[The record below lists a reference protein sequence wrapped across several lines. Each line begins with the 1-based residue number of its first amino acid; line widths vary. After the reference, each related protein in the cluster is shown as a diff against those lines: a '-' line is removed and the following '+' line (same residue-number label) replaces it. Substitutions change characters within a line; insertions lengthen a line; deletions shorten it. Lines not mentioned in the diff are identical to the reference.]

1 MDTRDTTRQRPN
13 PRQPAEAKR
22 RAAQPRR
29 PAQQPVQ
36 QPVMMQNQVQQPV
49 MMQNPGQQ
57 PAAMQRQ
64 PQQAAKGAPRP
75 VAQKPVAPAK
85 RRAAQPRKRTQR
97 PRKPDIE
104 KEIVY
109 TPAPAFNRNRL
120 LLHLGV
126 IAAVVLAMVL
136 SLSLF
141 FKVKVDHKDPG
152 AKKAVT
158 TITVSGNQKYSA
170 EAIIDAS
177 GIQNGDSLLSIN
189 SASISGKII
198 TGLPYVKSVRVGI
211 KLPDTVNI
219 EIEELDIVYAIA
231 DGDTDQDD
239 QWWLITSGGK
249 LVERTNASGASAH
262 TKLLGVTVTGG
273 ESGMQAVALEDTP
286 DTTIPDDI
294 GEETVPQPVTISA
307 ADMLDVALTI
317 LQYLEQNDI
326 LGQMVSVDV
335 SDISDIEMWYGNRF
349 LIRLGDS
356 SELSYKVSLAVAAV
370 GQLKDHD
377 RGTLDVSFYN
387 RPEVVYTPQAD

>member
-1 MDTRDTTRQRPN
+1 MDTRDTTQQRPASRQPADAN
-13 PRQPAEAKR
+13 RRAAPQGRKPRQPAQQRAKAPR
-22 RAAQPRR
+22 GAAPQR
-29 PAQQPVQ
+29 PARQT
-36 QPVMMQNQVQQPV
+36 
-49 MMQNPGQQ
+49 
-57 PAAMQRQ
+57 PAASAVSRPAKQNTRQRT
-64 PQQAAKGAPRP
+64 
-75 VAQKPVAPAK
+75 AQPAK
-85 RRAAQPRKRTQR
+85 RPQK

-120 LLHLGV
+120 LLHLAV
-126 IAAVVLAMVL
+126 IAAVVLAVFL

-141 FKVKVDHKDPG
+141 FKVKVDHKAPN

-177 GIQNGDSLLSIN
+177 GIQNGDSLLAIN
-189 SASISGKII
+189 SAKISGKII

-219 EIEELDIVYAIA
+219 EVEELDIVYAIA
-231 DGDTDQDD
+231 DGSNEELK
-239 QWWLITSGGK
+239 QWWLITSEGK
-249 LVERTNASGASAH
+249 LVERADSSTASTY
-262 TKLLGVTVTGG
+262 TKLLGVAVNGG
-273 ESGMQAVALEDTP
+273 EPGMQAVALENITQTITP
-286 DTTIPDDI
+286 DSTAD
-294 GEETVPQPVTISA
+294 ETVPQPITISA
-307 ADMLDVALTI
+307 ADMLDVGLTI

-335 SDISDIEMWYGNRF
+335 SDMADIEMRYGNRF

-356 SELSYKVSLAVAAV
+356 SELNYKISLAVAAV

-377 RGTLDVSFYN
+377 RGTLDVSFYI
-387 RPEVVYTPQAD
+387 RPEVVYTPQVN